1 MSLLPLARISKLLVV
16 NYMPNTLVGS
26 IDVNISKLIKLKGNF
41 ALPRKPS
48 HPRGLLGGTPPKK
61 GSHYFAKIRK
71 CANYA
76 STPKPQANSG
86 GAQATKRERRASQR

>member
-41 ALPRKPS
+41 TLPRKPS
-48 HPRGLLGGTPPKK
+48 HPRGLLGGTLPPKRVPL
-61 GSHYFAKIRK
+61 FRK
-71 CANYA
+71 NLQVRQLRLD
-76 STPKPQANSG
+76 T
-86 GAQATKRERRASQR
+86 